1 MARAAA
7 REMAVWRVGRAAA
20 VRAAAEVLR
29 VPETVERAA
38 LEEEPREAVAMVVA
52 VEEVARVGLA
62 MAATMAA
69 MAEAAEVGAARS

>member
-1 MARAAA
+1 M
-7 REMAVWRVGRAAA
+7 
-20 VRAAAEVLR
+20 RAAAEVLR